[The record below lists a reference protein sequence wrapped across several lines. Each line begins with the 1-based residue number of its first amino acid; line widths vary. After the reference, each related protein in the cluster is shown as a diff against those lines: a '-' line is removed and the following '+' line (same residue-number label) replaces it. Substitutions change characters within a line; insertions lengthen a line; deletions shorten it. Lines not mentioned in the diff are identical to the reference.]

1 MLRQQISARI
11 AVPVISAVAL
21 LLAGCGTT
29 VDGTAIASNDSAAVV
44 SATTPSTTKSRPT
57 TKAAPTTTNADKGGD
72 TDFQATI
79 GDCVKLGGTSE
90 DATITKATCGSKES
104 NYKVVAKART
114 NDQCPADV
122 DQAYYE
128 TLAGVETGAICL
140 DIDWVIGD
148 CIDMGDRD
156 TMPKR
161 IECTSATAIDGVK
174 VLEIVKNTTS
184 VDDCTLGEQ
193 GRTYD
198 ERKFVVC
205 VNTL

>member
-21 LLAGCGTT
+21 LIAGCGSTIN
-29 VDGTAIASNDSAAVV
+29 GTAVADGDLAAVV

-72 TDFQATI
+72 TDFQASI

-90 DATITKATCGSKES
+90 DATITEATRGSKDS

-114 NDQCPADV
+114 NDLCPTDV

-128 TLAGVETGAICL
+128 TLAGVETGAI
-140 DIDWVIGD
+140 
-148 CIDMGDRD
+148 
-156 TMPKR
+156 
-161 IECTSATAIDGVK
+161 
-174 VLEIVKNTTS
+174 
-184 VDDCTLGEQ
+184 
-193 GRTYD
+193 
-198 ERKFVVC
+198 
-205 VNTL
+205 